1 MPICQTDDVLR
12 RLYHV
17 LDTSAQEEL
26 AVLGV
31 VVPALGSL
39 ALGLLMCEVGMEA
52 QTLVH
57 AATLDEQ
64 IQMATWGVD
73 TEVTDRIAALQDEV
87 GCAMR
92 FLALYRQG

>member
-1 MPICQTDDVLR
+1 MRGALAVCSD
-12 RLYHV
+12 
-17 LDTSAQEEL
+17 AEL

-31 VVPALGSL
+31 AAPALGSL
-39 ALGLLMCEVGMEA
+39 VLGLLMFEVGMEA

-64 IQMATWGVD
+64 IQMATWGVA
-73 TEVTDRIAALQDEV
+73 TEVTDRIAALQAEV

-92 FLALYRQG
+92 LLALYRQG